1 MKKQVFTLKTFTY
14 LTIASLAFASCSTDS
29 NEDIFGI
36 GEDDTVEIIDE
47 NGDVITPAASEFDGE
62 ISVFNTGADQ
72 RSVTIDAATVTDG
85 VAQVKVAFKS
95 ATNRDM
101 RRLYVTQNINATGDV
116 PYNFELNG
124 VTVDDKKDGSLDLA
138 SASRNEFEFKIPFN
152 APTTANSEI
161 VYTIWAT
168 TGRGDF
174 RDFTK
179 RNAIDSDI
187 INGVGTIKIVSGSGM
202 DMDMVTGIRNYTTTI
217 LSAPL
222 ASGQSET
229 FISLFNGQ
237 KYRINEGTEF
247 AALWD
252 FGYYY
257 GNTDKASLASASNY
271 PSFFDTDN
279 DGMLDSGVAGISG
292 VPQEELNN
300 CFFRLSNKT
309 VAEFDNATS
318 EDLAAIVRPAS
329 ERVKSLA
336 VNNVVEFVDE
346 YGKKGLIK
354 VTNINSGFGTNGSIT
369 IEIKVEN

>member
-1 MKKQVFTLKTFTY
+1 MKRQVFTLKTLTY
-14 LTIASLAFASCSTDS
+14 LTIASLALASCSTES
-29 NEDIFGI
+29 NEDIFGT
-36 GEDDTVEIIDE
+36 GDDTTQQTDD
-47 NGDVITPAASEFDGE
+47 NGDGMTPVASEFDGE

-85 VAQVKVAFKS
+85 IAQVKVAFKS
-95 ATNRDM
+95 ATNKDM

-116 PYNFELNG
+116 PYDFELNG

-138 SASRNEFEFKIPFN
+138 LASKNEFEFKIPFP

-174 RDFTK
+174 RDSTK
-179 RNAIDSDI
+179 RNAIESNT

-202 DMDMVTGIRNYTTTI
+202 NMDMVTGIRNYTTTI

-318 EDLAAIVRPAS
+318 EDLAAIVRPTS

-336 VNNVVEFVDE
+336 INNVVEFVDE